1 MTLDNTT
8 TATSLATGSAA
19 DDPPVIMDEEAV
31 VGSDNRKE
39 LTHAGASKL
48 DMSADPFAPR
58 EGKTLTWKNINMTLV
73 RTVVVQSLIAC
84 RCCIPARFSPID
96 LLSIYGY

>member
-1 MTLDNTT
+1 MTLENTT

-31 VGSDNRKE
+31 VSSDNRKE
-39 LTHAGASKL
+39 LTHASTSKL

-73 RTVVVQSLIAC
+73 RTVVHRIVIPHSHVVVASIHIIHIMQS
-84 RCCIPARFSPID
+84 
-96 LLSIYGY
+96 Y